1 MKKAKRLLAVL
12 LAAVMLISAACLP
25 TYAYKAESVL
35 GDGSIS
41 PNDNYHNPYQGS
53 DGKYYFSYEQGAA
66 YVLDLLD
73 NLLNDANIVITG
85 KELNDLGGLNVTGVL
100 AVK

>member
-41 PNDNYHNPYQGS
+41 PNDNYHIPYQGS
-53 DGKYYFSYEQGAA
+53 DGKYYFS
-66 YVLDLLD
+66 
-73 NLLNDANIVITG
+73 IITQ
-85 KELNDLGGLNVTGVL
+85 NV
-100 AVK
+100 A